1 MSYLELDPH
10 EYKQEGGLR
19 TQGKCKHTTSDRP
32 LVSVITIVYQGQE
45 FLENTIKSVINQSY
59 ENLEY
64 IVIDGGSTD
73 GTVEIIKRYEERIDY
88 WISELDDGISD
99 AMNKGINLASGII
112 LNHLH
117 AGDKFSSN
125 QIVSQILS
133 SYQKE
138 KWRWCFGNQILI
150 NSSGNSIG
158 MFCPPK
164 FSSSLLHL
172 VNTIP
177 HATVFSEKSLMQEV
191 GSFDNSYKCAMDYHL
206 WLRFTELS
214 KPKQFDLTVAQF
226 LLGGRSSDV
235 KLALQEEFR
244 ARKEVLKQSFIEKFI
259 SYFVILIRLLK
270 RKLNIT
276 TFVKA

>member
-1 MSYLELDPH
+1 MPPQELHPQ
-10 EYKQEGGLR
+10 YRKEGGLR
-19 TQGKCKHTTSDRP
+19 TKGKLKNSTVERP

-45 FLENTIKSVINQSY
+45 FLEDTIKSVINQSY
-59 ENLEY
+59 ENIEY

-73 GTVEIIKRYEERIDY
+73 GTVEIIKRYEEQIDY
-88 WISELDDGISD
+88 WISELDNGISD

-125 QIVSQILS
+125 KIVSQIIS

-138 KWRWCFGNQILI
+138 KWRWCFGNQVLI
-150 NSSGNSIG
+150 DSLGNSVG

-164 FSSSLLHL
+164 FSSRLLHM

-191 GSFDNSYKCAMDYHL
+191 GCFDNSYKCAMDYHL
-206 WLRFTELS
+206 WLRFTVIS
-214 KPKQFDLTVAQF
+214 KPKQFDFTISQF

-244 ARKEVLKQSFIEKFI
+244 ARKEVLKQSPIEKFI
-259 SYFVILIRLLK
+259 SYCVILIRLWK